1 MHAPIVNP
9 LEVAF
14 AKYDLS
20 QSSRPA
26 LAMSAVELDIAE
38 PETTLKSVLMFAVK
52 AGFGVASV
60 AGTILAL
67 FAWSGAGL

>member
-9 LEVAF
+9 LEVIF

-26 LAMSAVELDIAE
+26 LAMSGIELEIAE
-38 PETTLKSVLMFAVK
+38 PETTLKAVLMFALKV
-52 AGFGVASV
+52 GFGVAAV